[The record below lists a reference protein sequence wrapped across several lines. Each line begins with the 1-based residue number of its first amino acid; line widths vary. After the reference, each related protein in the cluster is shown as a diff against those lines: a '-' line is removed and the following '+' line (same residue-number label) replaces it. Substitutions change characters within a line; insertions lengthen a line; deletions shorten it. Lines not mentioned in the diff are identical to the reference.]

1 LNKETA
7 NKLGKNMIKQIIL
20 DTIKKETILTEN
32 QLLKFENFSI
42 NGSKEVK
49 IPIEFLYKIIKELI
63 SENKVEYK
71 LYTVDDIDTYSIFID
86 AEKNIKFL

>member
-1 LNKETA
+1 
-7 NKLGKNMIKQIIL
+7 MIKQIIL